1 MRVQMGVNVAPT
13 FVAPV
18 QNLLQQNNIGVTYWG
33 TSNFKMEL
41 VRFVPLYYVAMPQF
55 IIIITEVP
63 FVSTP
68 ITPICDIRSKPH
80 I

>member
-1 MRVQMGVNVAPT
+1 
-13 FVAPV
+13 
-18 QNLLQQNNIGVTYWG
+18 
-33 TSNFKMEL
+33 
-41 VRFVPLYYVAMPQF
+41 MPQF